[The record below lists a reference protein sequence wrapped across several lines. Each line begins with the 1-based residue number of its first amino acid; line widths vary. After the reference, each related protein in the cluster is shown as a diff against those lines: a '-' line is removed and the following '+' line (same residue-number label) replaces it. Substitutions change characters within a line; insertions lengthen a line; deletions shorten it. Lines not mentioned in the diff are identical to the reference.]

1 LIARDR
7 KREVLDS
14 YDDLGGRTYD
24 VRYRQ
29 EQEAK
34 YDVILDRIKPLPHE
48 LVLDEGCGTGLLLT
62 RLDAHNIGI
71 DFSHRLLATAR
82 QRLKEKQRTHLVQ
95 ADAEHLP
102 FRHTTF
108 NTLFAVTLIQNL
120 PTIQEAI
127 TEMKR
132 VSRPGTRAA
141 ITTLKKTF
149 TLAEFGR
156 AFEDSGFRD
165 VSLYQN
171 ENLKDWFAF
180 ATFQTD

>member
-1 LIARDR
+1 MARDR

-14 YDDLGGRTYD
+14 YDELGGRTYD
-24 VRYRQ
+24 ARYRQ

-34 YDVILDRIKPLPHE
+34 YDVILERIRPLPHE

-62 RLDAHNIGI
+62 RLDAHNVGV

-82 QRLKEKQRTHLVQ
+82 QRLKEKQWTHLVH

-102 FRHTTF
+102 IRHTMF

-120 PTIQEAI
+120 PAIEEAI
-127 TEMKR
+127 AEMKR
-132 VSRPGTRAA
+132 VSRPGSRVA
-141 ITTLKKTF
+141 ITSLKKASTM
-149 TLAEFGR
+149 AELGK
-156 AFEDSGFRD
+156 ALEDSGFHNIF
-165 VSLYQN
+165 LYQN

-180 ATFQTD
+180 ATVKID